1 MITHRLCSKI
11 FLSIFLLL
19 ILFAKILTLILECHP
34 LCLLLL
40 ASPHPRVFFLASSS
54 CSSLAARRE
63 ASVHA
68 KRTYRIERVDTLRA
82 SSMWMACAR
91 FSRRFTDLFLMLR
104 MQCEIKSAA
113 KHRCKIELF
122 LNEIYFVT
130 IVEAM
135 V

>member
-1 MITHRLCSKI
+1 MLKNFLINISFAHPFCQNSYSDLGMSPSLSTPPSITSSSCFF
-11 FLSIFLLL
+11 FLS
-19 ILFAKILTLILECHP
+19 KT
-34 LCLLLL
+34 
-40 ASPHPRVFFLASSS
+40 SSS
-54 CSSLAARRE
+54 CSSLAARRK